1 MTRQQKNPLRELAEE
16 EKSWLEKIAR
26 SAGEPAINVARAK
39 EILSVAEGKT
49 YTEAA
54 KLAGRRSGDA
64 VAEVVRRFNQEGL
77 NAIEPGWKGNRTPRY
92 SVEERERILVEFRRP
107 PEAERDGTKT
117 WSLKTLER
125 ALRKA
130 PDGLPEV
137 SADTIRTVLLDAGYS
152 WQKSRTW
159 CHTGEVV
166 RKRKSGKVIVTDPET
181 EAKKTDRAGL

>member
-1 MTRQQKNPLRELAEE
+1 MTRRKKNPLRELTEE
-16 EKSWLEKIAR
+16 EKNWLEKITR
-26 SAGEPAINVARAK
+26 SQSEPASHVARAK
-39 EILSVAEGKT
+39 EILSVASGKT

-64 VAEVVRRFNQEGL
+64 VAEVVERFNREGL
-77 NAIEPGWKGNRTPRY
+77 NAIEPGYVGNTTKKY
-92 SVEERERILVEFRRP
+92 SVAERERILAEFQRQP
-107 PEAERDGTKT
+107 DAERDGTKT

-137 SADTIRTVLLDAGYS
+137 SADTIRAVLLEAGYS

-166 RKRKSGKVIVTDPET
+166 RKRKAGKVVVTDPET
-181 EAKKTDRAGL
+181 EAKKS

>member
-1 MTRQQKNPLRELAEE
+1 MTRRQKDPLRELTEE

-26 SAGEPAINVARAK
+26 SANEPAINVARAK
-39 EILSVAEGKT
+39 KILSVAEGET

-92 SVEERERILVEFRRP
+92 SVTERERILAEFRRLP
-107 PEAERDGTKT
+107 DAERDGTKT

-125 ALRKA
+125 ALRRA

-137 SADTIRTVLLDAGYS
+137 SADTIRAYCLKLDIAG
-152 WQKSRTW
+152 KS
-159 CHTGEVV
+159 HAPG
-166 RKRKSGKVIVTDPET
+166 VTQ
-181 EAKKTDRAGL
+181 AKWYGNERAGRSL

>member
-1 MTRQQKNPLRELAEE
+1 MTRRQKNPLHELTEE
-16 EKSWLEKIAR
+16 EKSWLEKITR
-26 SAGEPAINVARAK
+26 SLSEPASHVARAK
-39 EILSVAEGKT
+39 EILSVANGKT

-64 VAEVVRRFNQEGL
+64 VAEVVQRFNQEGL
-77 NAIEPGWKGNRTPRY
+77 NAIQPGRGGNTTEKY
-92 SVEERERILVEFRRP
+92 GVAERERILAEFRRQP
-107 PEAERDGTKT
+107 DAERDGTKT

-137 SADTIRTVLLDAGYS
+137 SADTIRVVLHEAGYS

-166 RKRKSGKVIVTDPET
+166 RKRKGGTVIVIDPET
-181 EAKKTDRAGL
+181 EAKKN